1 MGKLGTPWL
10 LQPADFALLFAPGR
24 AGPGL
29 GGGEGATHSLLYATM
44 YGGSASLAHSDLLGW
59 SSRVLS
65 PGPAKGQKPEGE
77 GGGDGQREVGS
88 VWIQGASQCAAQGR
102 GSRRKDLIQARLS
115 LPPLRNLCLAPRL
128 TVRAAPVTAQK
139 PREAGLGEG
148 HVGGGSPP
156 CPLLEAATQ
165 PMCCCPAPAALL
177 WPLATR
183 QDLSGR
189 PLAPLRPG
197 SSSLARLAGGISI
210 WFSRGFGGACTGG
223 PRPLGQMPSWKEGG
237 TSPPEGGLP

>member
-1 MGKLGTPWL
+1 MAHHGSSGQLTLPCFL
-10 LQPADFALLFAPGR
+10 LQE
-24 AGPGL
+24 GPVL
-29 GGGEGATHSLLYATM
+29 GGGERATHTLFYATV

-59 SSRVLS
+59 GSRVLS

-77 GGGDGQREVGS
+77 GGGDGPREAGS
-88 VWIQGASQCAAQGR
+88 AWSQGASQCAAQGR

-165 PMCCCPAPAALL
+165 PMSCCPAPAALL

-183 QDLSGR
+183 QDLPGR
-189 PLAPLRPG
+189 PLALLSGLALLLRHD
-197 SSSLARLAGGISI
+197 
-210 WFSRGFGGACTGG
+210 
-223 PRPLGQMPSWKEGG
+223 
-237 TSPPEGGLP
+237 